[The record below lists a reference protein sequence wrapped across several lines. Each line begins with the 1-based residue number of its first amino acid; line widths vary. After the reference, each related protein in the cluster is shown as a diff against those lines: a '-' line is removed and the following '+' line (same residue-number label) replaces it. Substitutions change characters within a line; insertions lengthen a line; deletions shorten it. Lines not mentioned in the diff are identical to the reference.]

1 LLSDGDCL
9 STRDDRRSQGSR
21 RKQSRSL
28 LYHSTVFLGCH
39 SKFDFKELDS
49 SKQIIIG
56 SMGDSSVM
64 STFSETTE
72 NISPI
77 PTENIPGMESPHSR
91 SIRNIIDLIGEFGLD
106 EWEVENPLEIE
117 IPEFTT
123 TDPRTPLTPRNPS
136 HVNIFHTGDDTLVR
150 TTTHPNNR
158 GLGRYPRQNLQRE
171 SPPASPVPNVIGMV
185 TPLRLDFSTY

>member
-1 LLSDGDCL
+1 MD
-9 STRDDRRSQGSR
+9 
-21 RKQSRSL
+21 
-28 LYHSTVFLGCH
+28 
-39 SKFDFKELDS
+39 DS
-49 SKQIIIG
+49 SI
-56 SMGDSSVM
+56 M
-64 STFSETTE
+64 SNFSETTE

-77 PTENIPGMESPHSR
+77 PMINDDITESAESPHSR

-171 SPPASPVPNVIGMV
+171 SPPASPVPNVIGMI
-185 TPLRLDFSTY
+185 TPLRIDFSTY

>member
-1 LLSDGDCL
+1 LSDGDCL

-56 SMGDSSVM
+56 SMGDSSK
-64 STFSETTE
+64 FSETTE

-77 PTENIPGMESPHSR
+77 PSENIPGMESPHSR

-106 EWEVENPLEIE
+106 EWGVENPLEIE
-117 IPEFTT
+117 VPELTT
-123 TDPRTPLTPRNPS
+123 PLTPLTPRNPS
-136 HVNIFHTGDDTLVR
+136 HVNIFHTDSDGDDTLVR

-158 GLGRYPRQNLQRE
+158 GLGRYPRNNLRRE
-171 SPPASPVPNVIGMV
+171 SPPSPPVPNVIGMI
-185 TPLRLDFSTY
+185 TPLRIDFSSS

>member
-1 LLSDGDCL
+1 
-9 STRDDRRSQGSR
+9 
-21 RKQSRSL
+21 
-28 LYHSTVFLGCH
+28 
-39 SKFDFKELDS
+39 
-49 SKQIIIG
+49 
-56 SMGDSSVM
+56 MGDSSII
-64 STFSETTE
+64 SNFPETLV

-77 PTENIPGMESPHSR
+77 PMINDDITGMESPHSR

-106 EWEVENPLEIE
+106 EWGVENPLEIE

-136 HVNIFHTGDDTLVR
+136 HVNIFHTDSDGDDTLVR